1 MTTNKT
7 NERNE
12 TTTTH
17 TPGPWH
23 IDNETDYRI
32 YVESSFG
39 VIAKVGP
46 FAEIDDED
54 KANARL
60 IAAAPDLL
68 AACEE
73 ATSLLDA
80 HVNDH
85 TVGVDS
91 MVTVD
96 MSAIAELL
104 ETLQAAIAKAKGTTI

>member
-73 ATSLLDA
+73 AYAFLSAEDLAWLPSLR
-80 HVNDH
+80 
-85 TVGVDS
+85 
-91 MVTVD
+91 
-96 MSAIAELL
+96 
-104 ETLQAAIAKAKGTTI
+104 AAIAKAKGTTV